1 MITPEK
7 YYTMPQPMVELAQ
20 QVEDYI
26 LSDICRRI
34 KQDGYIT
41 ATAEIQLSALIN
53 RGWSADELLYRVQQ
67 ITDLSYDVLT
77 DMYLDAAKESQRFEN
92 EVFDKLGEKPPEI
105 SENEEIQAQI
115 KAQAKQTQET
125 FKNLTGSMGFSVNQ
139 NGVQKFLPLAKTYQ
153 YILDRAQTEILSGG
167 VSGQQAIKRAIRDL
181 AASGIKTVSYDSGRV
196 DQIDVAVRRAT
207 VTGMNQIAEAVN
219 NENIDKFESP
229 LVEVSAH
236 GGARDTGSGYQN
248 HKQWQGKVYY
258 WTQKDRWNRQD
269 LKAKYPDFE
278 SSTGYGRVDGLEG
291 ANCRHSKRVFIDGV
305 SERLYT
311 DEQLKKI
318 DEPVFEYEG
327 RKYNTYEATQRQ
339 RLLERTQRKYKRI
352 LLAYNEAGIQSTDP
366 DYQQAALKLQLL
378 KQEYKKFSDA
388 ARLREQPER
397 AQVDG
402 FTTAQSNRARAA
414 AKRQEKI
421 NAEKQ

>member
-7 YYTMPQPMVELAQ
+7 YYTMPQPMFELAQ
-20 QVEDYI
+20 RVEDYI

-41 ATAEIQLSALIN
+41 ATAEIQLSALID
-53 RGWSADELLYRVQQ
+53 RGWSADELLVRIQE
-67 ITDLSYDVLT
+67 ITNLSYDVLT
-77 DMYLDAAKESQRFEN
+77 ELYQQAAEESQRFEK
-92 EVFDKLGEKPPEI
+92 EVFDKLGEKPPSV
-105 SENEEIQAQI
+105 SENEELQAQI
-115 KAQAKQTQET
+115 RAQATQTQET

-139 NGVQKFLPLAKTYQ
+139 NGTQTFLPLAKTYQ

-181 AASGIKTVSYDSGRV
+181 AASGIKTVSYASGWV
-196 DQIDVAVRRAT
+196 DQLDVAVRRAT

-219 NENIDKFESP
+219 NENIDRFESP

-258 WTQKDRWNRQD
+258 WAQKDRWNRQD

-278 SSTGYGRVDGLEG
+278 FSTGYGKVDGLEG

-305 SERLYT
+305 SEQLYT
-311 DEQLKKI
+311 DSQLEKI
-318 DEPVFEYEG
+318 DDPAFEYEG
-327 RKYNTYEATQRQ
+327 KEYSIYEATQRQ

-352 LLAYNEAGIQSTDP
+352 LLAYDAAGVQSTDP

-378 KQEYKKFSDA
+378 KQEYQKFSNA
-388 ARLREQPER
+388 AGLREQPER
-397 AQVDG
+397 AQVEG
-402 FTTAQSNRARAA
+402 FSVAQSNRARAA
-414 AKRQEKI
+414 AKRQEK
-421 NAEKQ
+421 

>member
-7 YYTMPQPMVELAQ
+7 YYTMPQPMFELAQ
-20 QVEDYI
+20 RVEDYI

-41 ATAEIQLSALIN
+41 ATAEIQLSALID
-53 RGWSADELLYRVQQ
+53 RGWSADELMVRIQE
-67 ITDLSYDVLT
+67 ITNLSYDVLT
-77 DMYLDAAKESQRFEN
+77 ELYQQAAEESQRFEK
-92 EVFDKLGEKPPEI
+92 EVFDKLGEKPPSV
-105 SENEEIQAQI
+105 SENDELQTQI
-115 KAQAKQTQET
+115 RAQATQTQET

-139 NGVQKFLPLAKTYQ
+139 NGTQTFLPLAKTYQ

-181 AASGIKTVSYDSGRV
+181 AASGIKTVSYASGRV
-196 DQIDVAVRRAT
+196 DQLDVAVRRAT

-219 NENIDKFESP
+219 NENIDRFESP

-248 HKQWQGKVYY
+248 HKSWQGRVYY
-258 WTQKDRWNRQD
+258 WAQKDKWNRQD
-269 LKAKYPDFE
+269 LKAEYPDFE
-278 SSTGYGRVDGLEG
+278 SSTGYGKVDGLEG

-311 DEQLKKI
+311 EKQLEKI
-318 DEPVFEYEG
+318 DDPAFEYEG
-327 RKYNTYEATQRQ
+327 KEYSTYEATQRQ

-352 LLAYNEAGIQSTDP
+352 LLAYDAAGVQSTDP

-378 KQEYKKFSDA
+378 KQEYQKFSNA
-388 ARLREQPER
+388 AGLREQPER
-397 AQVDG
+397 AQVEG
-402 FTTAQSNRARAA
+402 FSVAQSNRARAA
-414 AKRQEKI
+414 AKRQEK
-421 NAEKQ
+421 

>member
-1 MITPEK
+1 MIAPEK

-41 ATAEIQLSALIN
+41 ATAEIQLSALIS
-53 RGWSADELLYRVQQ
+53 RGWSADELMYRVQQ

-181 AASGIKTVSYDSGRV
+181 AASGIKTVSYASGRV

-219 NENIDKFESP
+219 NENVDKFESP

-258 WTQKDRWNRQD
+258 WAQKDRWNRQD

-318 DEPVFEYEG
+318 DEPAFEYEG

-352 LLAYNEAGIQSTDP
+352 LLAYD
-366 DYQQAALKLQLL
+366 
-378 KQEYKKFSDA
+378 
-388 ARLREQPER
+388 
-397 AQVDG
+397 
-402 FTTAQSNRARAA
+402 
-414 AKRQEKI
+414 
-421 NAEKQ
+421 

>member
-7 YYTMPQPMVELAQ
+7 YYTMPQPMFELAQ
-20 QVEDYI
+20 RVEDYI

-41 ATAEIQLSALIN
+41 ATAEIQLSALID
-53 RGWSADELLYRVQQ
+53 RGWSADELLVRIQE
-67 ITDLSYDVLT
+67 ITNLSYDVLT
-77 DMYLDAAKESQRFEN
+77 ELYQQAAEESQRFEK
-92 EVFDKLGEKPPEI
+92 EVFDKLGEKPP
-105 SENEEIQAQI
+105 SVGENEELQAQI
-115 KAQAKQTQET
+115 RAQATQTQET

-139 NGVQKFLPLAKTYQ
+139 NGRQTFLPLAKTYQ

-181 AASGIKTVSYDSGRV
+181 AASGIKTVSYASGRV
-196 DQIDVAVRRAT
+196 DQLDVAVRRAT

-219 NENIDKFESP
+219 NENIDRFESP

-248 HKQWQGKVYY
+248 HKSWQGRVYY
-258 WTQKDRWNRQD
+258 WAQKDKWNRQD

-311 DEQLKKI
+311 DSQLEKI
-318 DEPVFEYEG
+318 DDPAFEYEG
-327 RKYNTYEATQRQ
+327 KEYSTYEATQRQ

-352 LLAYNEAGIQSTDP
+352 LLAYDAAGVQSTDP

-378 KQEYKKFSDA
+378 KQEYQKFSNA

-397 AQVDG
+397 AQVEG
-402 FTTAQSNRARAA
+402 FSAAQSNRAGAA

-421 NAEKQ
+421 NP

>member
-7 YYTMPQPMVELAQ
+7 YYTMPQPMLELAQ
-20 QVEDYI
+20 RVEDYI

-41 ATAEIQLSALIN
+41 ATAEIQLSALID
-53 RGWSADELLYRVQQ
+53 RGWSADELMVRIQE
-67 ITDLSYDVLT
+67 ITNLSYDVLT
-77 DMYLDAAKESQRFEN
+77 ELYQRAAEESQRFEK
-92 EVFDKLGEKPPEI
+92 EVFDKLGEKPPSV
-105 SENEEIQAQI
+105 SENDELQTQI
-115 KAQAKQTQET
+115 RAQATQTQET
-125 FKNLTGSMGFSVNQ
+125 FKNLTGSMGFSVNK
-139 NGVQKFLPLAKTYQ
+139 NGTQTFLPLARTYQ

-181 AASGIKTVSYDSGRV
+181 AASGIKTVSYASGRV
-196 DQIDVAVRRAT
+196 DQLDVAARRAT

-219 NENIDKFESP
+219 NENIDRFESP

-248 HKQWQGKVYY
+248 HKSWQGRVYY
-258 WTQKDRWNRQD
+258 WAQKDKWNRQD
-269 LKAKYPDFE
+269 LKARYPDFE
-278 SSTGYGRVDGLEG
+278 STTGYGRVDGLEG

-311 DEQLKKI
+311 EKQLEKI
-318 DEPVFEYEG
+318 DDPAFEYEG
-327 RKYNTYEATQRQ
+327 KEYSTYEATQRQ

-352 LLAYNEAGIQSTDP
+352 LLAYDAAGVQSTDP

-378 KQEYKKFSDA
+378 KQEYQKFSDA
-388 ARLREQPER
+388 AGLREQPER
-397 AQVDG
+397 AQVEG
-402 FTTAQSNRARAA
+402 FSVAQSNRARAA

-421 NAEKQ
+421 NP

>member
-7 YYTMPQPMVELAQ
+7 YYTMPQPMFELAQ
-20 QVEDYI
+20 RVEDYI

-41 ATAEIQLSALIN
+41 ATAEIQLSALID
-53 RGWSADELLYRVQQ
+53 RGWSADELLVRIQE
-67 ITDLSYDVLT
+67 ITNLSYDVLT
-77 DMYLDAAKESQRFEN
+77 ELYQQAAEESQRFEK
-92 EVFDKLGEKPPEI
+92 EVFDKLGEKSPSV
-105 SENEEIQAQI
+105 SENEELQAQI
-115 KAQAKQTQET
+115 RAQATQTQET

-139 NGVQKFLPLAKTYQ
+139 NGTQTFLPFAKTYQ

-181 AASGIKTVSYDSGRV
+181 AASGIKTVSYASGWV
-196 DQIDVAVRRAT
+196 DQLDVAVRRAT

-219 NENIDKFESP
+219 NENIDRFESP

-248 HKQWQGKVYY
+248 HKSWQGRVYY
-258 WTQKDRWNRQD
+258 WAQKDRWNRQD

-311 DEQLKKI
+311 DRQLEKI
-318 DEPVFEYEG
+318 DDPAFEYEG
-327 RKYNTYEATQRQ
+327 KEYSIYEATQRQ

-352 LLAYNEAGIQSTDP
+352 LLAYDAAGVQSTDP

-378 KQEYKKFSDA
+378 KQEYQKFSNA

-397 AQVDG
+397 AQVEG
-402 FTTAQSNRARAA
+402 FSVAQSNRARAA

-421 NAEKQ
+421 NP

>member
-7 YYTMPQPMVELAQ
+7 YYTMPQPMFELAQ
-20 QVEDYI
+20 RVEDYI

-41 ATAEIQLSALIN
+41 ATAEIQLSALID
-53 RGWSADELLYRVQQ
+53 RGWSADELLVRIRE
-67 ITDLSYDVLT
+67 ITNLSYDVLT
-77 DMYLDAAKESQRFEN
+77 ELYQQAAEESQRFEK
-92 EVFDKLGEKPPEI
+92 EVFDKLGEKPPSV
-105 SENEEIQAQI
+105 SENDELQTQI
-115 KAQAKQTQET
+115 RAQATQTQET

-139 NGVQKFLPLAKTYQ
+139 NGTQTFLPLAKTYQ

-181 AASGIKTVSYDSGRV
+181 AASGIKTVSYASGRV
-196 DQIDVAVRRAT
+196 DQLDVAVRRAT

-219 NENIDKFESP
+219 NENIDRFESP

-248 HKQWQGKVYY
+248 HKSWQGRVYY
-258 WTQKDRWNRQD
+258 WAQKDKWNRQD
-269 LKAKYPDFE
+269 LKAEYPDFE
-278 SSTGYGRVDGLEG
+278 SSTGYGKVDGLEG

-311 DEQLKKI
+311 EKQLEKI
-318 DEPVFEYEG
+318 DDPAFEYEG
-327 RKYNTYEATQRQ
+327 KEYSTYEATQRQ

-352 LLAYNEAGIQSTDP
+352 LLAYDAAGVQSTDP

-378 KQEYKKFSDA
+378 KQEYQKFSNA
-388 ARLREQPER
+388 AGLREQPER
-397 AQVDG
+397 AQVEG
-402 FTTAQSNRARAA
+402 FSVAQSNRARAA

-421 NAEKQ
+421 NP

>member
-7 YYTMPQPMVELAQ
+7 YYTMPQPMFELAQ
-20 QVEDYI
+20 RVEDYI

-41 ATAEIQLSALIN
+41 ATAEIQLSALID
-53 RGWSADELLYRVQQ
+53 RGWSADELLVRIQE
-67 ITDLSYDVLT
+67 ITNLSYDVLT
-77 DMYLDAAKESQRFEN
+77 ELYQQAAEESQRFEK
-92 EVFDKLGEKPPEI
+92 EVFDKLGEKPPSV
-105 SENEEIQAQI
+105 SENEELQAQI
-115 KAQAKQTQET
+115 RAQATQTQET

-139 NGVQKFLPLAKTYQ
+139 NGTQTFLPLARTYQ

-181 AASGIKTVSYDSGRV
+181 AASGIKTVSYASGWV
-196 DQIDVAVRRAT
+196 DQLDVAVRRAT

-219 NENIDKFESP
+219 NENVDKFQSP

-258 WTQKDRWNRQD
+258 WAQKDKWNRQD
-269 LKAKYPDFE
+269 LKTKYPDFE

-311 DEQLKKI
+311 DSQLEKI
-318 DEPVFEYEG
+318 DDPAFEYEG
-327 RKYNTYEATQRQ
+327 KEYSTYEATQRQ

-352 LLAYNEAGIQSTDP
+352 LLAYDAAGVQSTDP

-378 KQEYKKFSDA
+378 KQEYQKFSDA
-388 ARLREQPER
+388 AGLREQPER
-397 AQVDG
+397 AQVEG
-402 FTTAQSNRARAA
+402 FSVTQSNRARAA

-421 NAEKQ
+421 NP

>member
-7 YYTMPQPMVELAQ
+7 YYTMPQPMFELAQ
-20 QVEDYI
+20 RVEDYI

-41 ATAEIQLSALIN
+41 ATAEIQLSALID
-53 RGWSADELLYRVQQ
+53 RGWSADELLVRIQE
-67 ITDLSYDVLT
+67 ITNLSYDVLT
-77 DMYLDAAKESQRFEN
+77 ELYQQAAEESQRFEK
-92 EVFDKLGEKPPEI
+92 EVFDKLGEKPP
-105 SENEEIQAQI
+105 SVRKNEELQAQI
-115 KAQAKQTQET
+115 RAQATQTQET
-125 FKNLTGSMGFSVNQ
+125 FKNLTGSMGFSVNK
-139 NGVQKFLPLAKTYQ
+139 NGTQTFLPLAKTYQ

-167 VSGQQAIKRAIRDL
+167 VSGQQTIKRAIRDL
-181 AASGIKTVSYDSGRV
+181 AASGIKTVSYASGRV
-196 DQIDVAVRRAT
+196 DQLDVAVRRAT

-219 NENIDKFESP
+219 NENIDRFESP

-248 HKQWQGKVYY
+248 HKSWQGRVYY
-258 WTQKDRWNRQD
+258 WAQKDKWNRQD
-269 LKAKYPDFE
+269 LKAEYPDFE
-278 SSTGYGRVDGLEG
+278 SSTGYGKVDGLEG

-311 DEQLKKI
+311 EKQLEKI
-318 DEPVFEYEG
+318 DDPAFEYEG
-327 RKYNTYEATQRQ
+327 KEYSTYEATQRQ

-352 LLAYNEAGIQSTDP
+352 LLAYDAAGVQSTDP

-378 KQEYKKFSDA
+378 KQEYQKFSNA
-388 ARLREQPER
+388 AGLREQPER
-397 AQVDG
+397 AQVEG
-402 FTTAQSNRARAA
+402 FSVAQSNRARAA

-421 NAEKQ
+421 NP

>member
-41 ATAEIQLSALIN
+41 ATAEIQLSALIS

-92 EVFDKLGEKPPEI
+92 EVFDKLGEKPPDI

-153 YILDRAQTEILSGG
+153 YVLDRAQTEILSGG

-236 GGARDTGSGYQN
+236 GGARDTGVGYQN
-248 HKQWQGKVYY
+248 HKLWQGKIYY
-258 WTQKDRWNRQD
+258 WAQKDRWNRQD

-291 ANCRHSKRVFIDGV
+291 ANCRHSKRVYIDGV

-311 DEQLKKI
+311 EEQLKNI
-318 DEPVFEYEG
+318 DEPAFEYEG

-352 LLAYNEAGIQSTDP
+352 LLAYDEAGMQSTDP

-378 KQEYKKFSDA
+378 KQEYQKFSNA
-388 ARLREQPER
+388 AKLREQPER
-397 AQVDG
+397 AQVEG
-402 FTTAQSNRARAA
+402 FSVAQSNRARAA

-421 NAEKQ
+421 NP

>member
-7 YYTMPQPMVELAQ
+7 YYTMPQPMFELAQ
-20 QVEDYI
+20 RVEDYI

-41 ATAEIQLSALIN
+41 ATAEIQLSALID
-53 RGWSADELLYRVQQ
+53 RGWSADELLVRIQE
-67 ITDLSYDVLT
+67 ITNLSYDVLT
-77 DMYLDAAKESQRFEN
+77 ELYQQAAEESQRFEK
-92 EVFDKLGEKPPEI
+92 EVFDKLGEKPPSV
-105 SENEEIQAQI
+105 SENEELQAQI
-115 KAQAKQTQET
+115 RAQATQTQET
-125 FKNLTGSMGFSVNQ
+125 FKNLTGSMGFSINQ
-139 NGVQKFLPLAKTYQ
+139 NGTQTFLPLAKTYQ

-181 AASGIKTVSYDSGRV
+181 AASGIKTVSYASGRV
-196 DQIDVAVRRAT
+196 DQLDVAARRAT

-219 NENIDKFESP
+219 NENIDRFESP

-248 HKQWQGKVYY
+248 HKQWQGRVYY
-258 WTQKDRWNRQD
+258 WAQKDKWNRQD
-269 LKAKYPDFE
+269 LKAEYPDFE
-278 SSTGYGRVDGLEG
+278 SSTGYGKVDGLEG

-311 DEQLKKI
+311 DSQLEKI
-318 DEPVFEYEG
+318 DDPAFEYEG
-327 RKYNTYEATQRQ
+327 KEYSTYEATQRQ

-352 LLAYNEAGIQSTDP
+352 LLAYDAAGVQSTDP

-378 KQEYKKFSDA
+378 KQEYQKFSNA
-388 ARLREQPER
+388 AGLREQPER
-397 AQVDG
+397 AQVEG
-402 FTTAQSNRARAA
+402 FSVAQSNRARAA

-421 NAEKQ
+421 NP

>member
-20 QVEDYI
+20 RVEDYI

-41 ATAEIQLSALIN
+41 ATAEIQLSALID
-53 RGWSADELLYRVQQ
+53 RGWSADELMVRIQK
-67 ITDLSYDVLT
+67 ITNLSYDVLT
-77 DMYLDAAKESQRFEN
+77 ELYQQAAEESQRFEK
-92 EVFDKLGEKPPEI
+92 EVFDKLGEKPPSV
-105 SENEEIQAQI
+105 SENDELQAQI
-115 KAQAKQTQET
+115 RAQATQTQET

-139 NGVQKFLPLAKTYQ
+139 NGTQTFLPLAKTYQ

-181 AASGIKTVSYDSGRV
+181 AASGIKTVSYASGRV
-196 DQIDVAVRRAT
+196 DQLDVAVRRAT

-219 NENIDKFESP
+219 NENIDRFESP

-258 WTQKDRWNRQD
+258 WAQKDRWNRQD

-311 DEQLKKI
+311 EKQLEKI
-318 DEPVFEYEG
+318 DDPAFEYEG
-327 RKYNTYEATQRQ
+327 KEYSTYEATQRQ

-352 LLAYNEAGIQSTDP
+352 LLAYDAAGVQSTDP

-378 KQEYKKFSDA
+378 KQEYQKFSDA
-388 ARLREQPER
+388 AGLREQPER
-397 AQVDG
+397 AQVEG
-402 FTTAQSNRARAA
+402 FSVAQSNRARAA

-421 NAEKQ
+421 NP

>member
-20 QVEDYI
+20 RVEDYI

-41 ATAEIQLSALIN
+41 ATAEIQLSALID
-53 RGWSADELLYRVQQ
+53 RGWSADELLVRIQE
-67 ITDLSYDVLT
+67 ITNLSYDVLT
-77 DMYLDAAKESQRFEN
+77 ELYQQAAEESQRFEK
-92 EVFDKLGEKPPEI
+92 EVFDKLGEKPPSV
-105 SENEEIQAQI
+105 SENEELQVQI
-115 KAQAKQTQET
+115 RAQATQTQET

-139 NGVQKFLPLAKTYQ
+139 NGRQTFLPLAKTYQ

-181 AASGIKTVSYDSGRV
+181 AASGIKTVSYASGWV
-196 DQIDVAVRRAT
+196 DQLDVAVRRAT

-219 NENIDKFESP
+219 NENIDRFESP

-248 HKQWQGKVYY
+248 HKSWQGRVYY
-258 WTQKDRWNRQD
+258 WAQKDKWNRQD

-291 ANCRHSKRVFIDGV
+291 ANCRHSKRIFIDGV
-305 SERLYT
+305 SERIYT
-311 DEQLKKI
+311 DSQLKKI
-318 DEPVFEYEG
+318 DDPAFEYEG
-327 RKYNTYEATQRQ
+327 KEYSTYEATQRQ

-352 LLAYNEAGIQSTDP
+352 LLAYDAAGVQSIDP

-378 KQEYKKFSDA
+378 KQEYQKFSNA
-388 ARLREQPER
+388 AKLREQPER
-397 AQVDG
+397 AQVEG
-402 FTTAQSNRARAA
+402 FSVAQSNRARAA

-421 NAEKQ
+421 NP

>member
-7 YYTMPQPMVELAQ
+7 YYTMPQPMFELAQ
-20 QVEDYI
+20 RVEDYI

-41 ATAEIQLSALIN
+41 ATAEIQLSALID
-53 RGWSADELLYRVQQ
+53 RGWSADELMVRIQE
-67 ITDLSYDVLT
+67 ITNLSYDVLT
-77 DMYLDAAKESQRFEN
+77 ELYQQAAEESQRFEK
-92 EVFDKLGEKPPEI
+92 EVFDKLGEKPPSV
-105 SENEEIQAQI
+105 SENDELQAQI
-115 KAQAKQTQET
+115 RAQAAQTQET

-139 NGVQKFLPLAKTYQ
+139 NGTQTFLPLARTYQ

-181 AASGIKTVSYDSGRV
+181 AASGIKTVSYASGWV
-196 DQIDVAVRRAT
+196 DQLDVAVRRAT

-219 NENIDKFESP
+219 NENVVKFQSP

-236 GGARDTGSGYQN
+236 GGARDIGSGYQN

-258 WTQKDRWNRQD
+258 WAQKDRWNRQD

-311 DEQLKKI
+311 DSQLEKI
-318 DEPVFEYEG
+318 DDPAFEYEG
-327 RKYNTYEATQRQ
+327 KEYSTYEATQRQ

-352 LLAYNEAGIQSTDP
+352 LLAYDAAGVQSTDP

-378 KQEYKKFSDA
+378 KQEYQKFSNA

-397 AQVDG
+397 AQVEG
-402 FTTAQSNRARAA
+402 FSAAQSNRARAA

-421 NAEKQ
+421 NP

>member
-7 YYTMPQPMVELAQ
+7 YYTMPQPMFELAQ
-20 QVEDYI
+20 RVEDYI

-41 ATAEIQLSALIN
+41 ATAEIQLSALID
-53 RGWSADELLYRVQQ
+53 RGWSADELLVRIQE
-67 ITDLSYDVLT
+67 ITNLSYDVLT
-77 DMYLDAAKESQRFEN
+77 ELYQQAAEESQRFEK
-92 EVFDKLGEKPPEI
+92 EVFDKLGEKPP
-105 SENEEIQAQI
+105 SVRKNEELQAQI
-115 KAQAKQTQET
+115 RAQATQTQET
-125 FKNLTGSMGFSVNQ
+125 FKNLTGSMGFSVNK
-139 NGVQKFLPLAKTYQ
+139 NGTQTFLPLAKTYQ

-167 VSGQQAIKRAIRDL
+167 VSGQQTIKRAIRDL
-181 AASGIKTVSYDSGRV
+181 AASGIKTVSYASGRV
-196 DQIDVAVRRAT
+196 DQLDVAVRRAT

-219 NENIDKFESP
+219 NENIDRFESP

-248 HKQWQGKVYY
+248 HKSWQGRVYY
-258 WTQKDRWNRQD
+258 WAQKDKWNRQD
-269 LKAKYPDFE
+269 LKAEYPDFE
-278 SSTGYGRVDGLEG
+278 SSTGYGKVDGLEG

-311 DEQLKKI
+311 EKQLEKI
-318 DEPVFEYEG
+318 DDPAFEYEG
-327 RKYNTYEATQRQ
+327 KEYSTYEATQRQ

-352 LLAYNEAGIQSTDP
+352 LLAYDAAGVQSTDP

-378 KQEYKKFSDA
+378 KPEYQKFSNA
-388 ARLREQPER
+388 AGLREQPER
-397 AQVDG
+397 AQVEG
-402 FTTAQSNRARAA
+402 FSVAQSNRARAA

-421 NAEKQ
+421 NP

>member
-41 ATAEIQLSALIN
+41 ATAEIQLSALIS
-53 RGWSADELLYRVQQ
+53 RGWSADELMYRVQQ

-139 NGVQKFLPLAKTYQ
+139 NGKQKFLPLAKTYQ

-167 VSGQQAIKRAIRDL
+167 VSGQQAIKRAICDL

-219 NENIDKFESP
+219 NENVDKFESP

-248 HKQWQGKVYY
+248 HKHWQGKVYY
-258 WTQKDRWNRQD
+258 WAQKDRWNRQD

-278 SSTGYGRVDGLEG
+278 SSTGYGKVDGLEG

-311 DEQLKKI
+311 EKQLKKI
-318 DEPVFEYEG
+318 DDPAFEYEG
-327 RKYNTYEATQRQ
+327 KEYSIYEATQRQ

-352 LLAYNEAGIQSTDP
+352 LLAYDAAGVQSTDP

-378 KQEYKKFSDA
+378 KQEYQKFSNA
-388 ARLREQPER
+388 AGLREQPER
-397 AQVDG
+397 AQVEG
-402 FTTAQSNRARAA
+402 FSVAQSNRARAA

-421 NAEKQ
+421 NL

>member
-7 YYTMPQPMVELAQ
+7 YYTMPQPMLELAQ
-20 QVEDYI
+20 RVEDYI

-41 ATAEIQLSALIN
+41 ATAEIQLSALID
-53 RGWSADELLYRVQQ
+53 RGWSADELMVRIQE
-67 ITDLSYDVLT
+67 ITNLSYDVLT
-77 DMYLDAAKESQRFEN
+77 ELYQRAAEESQRFEK
-92 EVFDKLGEKPPEI
+92 EVFDKLGEKPPSV
-105 SENEEIQAQI
+105 SENDELQTQI
-115 KAQAKQTQET
+115 RAQATQTQET

-167 VSGQQAIKRAIRDL
+167 VSGQRAIKRAIRDL

-207 VTGMNQIAEAVN
+207 VTGMNQIAEAIN
-219 NENIDKFESP
+219 NQNIERFESP

-248 HKQWQGKVYY
+248 HKSWQGRVYY
-258 WTQKDRWNRQD
+258 WAQKDKWNRQD
-269 LKAKYPDFE
+269 LKAEYPDFE
-278 SSTGYGRVDGLEG
+278 SSTGYGKVDGLEG

-311 DEQLKKI
+311 EKQLEKI
-318 DEPVFEYEG
+318 DDPAFEYEG
-327 RKYNTYEATQRQ
+327 KEYSTYEATQRQ

-352 LLAYNEAGIQSTDP
+352 LLAYDAAGVQSTDP

-378 KQEYKKFSDA
+378 KQEYQKFSIA
-388 ARLREQPER
+388 AGLREQPER
-397 AQVDG
+397 AQVEG
-402 FTTAQSNRARAA
+402 FSAAQSNRARAA

-421 NAEKQ
+421 NP

>member
-7 YYTMPQPMVELAQ
+7 YYTMPQPMLELAQ
-20 QVEDYI
+20 RVEDYI

-41 ATAEIQLSALIN
+41 ATAEIQLSALID
-53 RGWSADELLYRVQQ
+53 RGWSADELMVRIQE
-67 ITDLSYDVLT
+67 ITNLSYDVLT
-77 DMYLDAAKESQRFEN
+77 ELYQRAAEESQRFEK
-92 EVFDKLGEKPPEI
+92 EVFDKLGEKPPSV
-105 SENEEIQAQI
+105 SENDELQTQI
-115 KAQAKQTQET
+115 RAQATQTQET

-139 NGVQKFLPLAKTYQ
+139 NGTQTFLPLAKTYQ

-181 AASGIKTVSYDSGRV
+181 AASGIKTVSYASGRV
-196 DQIDVAVRRAT
+196 DQLDVAVRRAT

-219 NENIDKFESP
+219 NENIDRFESP

-248 HKQWQGKVYY
+248 HKAWQGRVYY
-258 WTQKDRWNRQD
+258 WAQKDKWNRQD

-278 SSTGYGRVDGLEG
+278 SSTGYGKVDGLEG

-311 DEQLKKI
+311 EKQLEKI
-318 DEPVFEYEG
+318 DDPAFKYEEKEYS
-327 RKYNTYEATQRQ
+327 TYEATQRQ

-352 LLAYNEAGIQSTDP
+352 LLAYDAAGVQSTDP

-378 KQEYKKFSDA
+378 KQEYQKFSDA
-388 ARLREQPER
+388 AGLREQPER
-397 AQVDG
+397 AQVEG
-402 FTTAQSNRARAA
+402 FSVAQSNRARAA

-421 NAEKQ
+421 NP

>member
-41 ATAEIQLSALIN
+41 ATAEIQLSTLIS

-92 EVFDKLGEKPPEI
+92 EVFDKLGEKPPDI
-105 SENEEIQAQI
+105 SENEEIQSQI

-291 ANCRHSKRVFIDGV
+291 ANCRHSKRVYIDGV

-311 DEQLKKI
+311 DEQLKNI
-318 DEPVFEYEG
+318 DEPAFEYEG
-327 RKYNTYEATQRQ
+327 RKYSTYEATQRQ

-352 LLAYNEAGIQSTDP
+352 LLAYDEAGIQSTDP

-378 KQEYKKFSDA
+378 KQEYKKFSEA
-388 ARLREQPER
+388 AKLREQPER
-397 AQVDG
+397 AQVEG
-402 FTTAQSNRARAA
+402 FSVAQSNRARAA

-421 NAEKQ
+421 NP

>member
-7 YYTMPQPMVELAQ
+7 YYTMPQPMFELAQ
-20 QVEDYI
+20 RIEDYI

-41 ATAEIQLSALIN
+41 ATAEIQLSALID
-53 RGWSADELLYRVQQ
+53 RGWSADELLVRIQE
-67 ITDLSYDVLT
+67 ITNLSYDVLT
-77 DMYLDAAKESQRFEN
+77 ELYQQAAEESQRFEK
-92 EVFDKLGEKPPEI
+92 EVFDKLGEKPPSV
-105 SENEEIQAQI
+105 SENDELQTQI
-115 KAQAKQTQET
+115 RAQATQTQET

-139 NGVQKFLPLAKTYQ
+139 NGTQTFLPLAKTYQ

-181 AASGIKTVSYDSGRV
+181 AASGIKTVSYASGWV
-196 DQIDVAVRRAT
+196 DQLDVAVRRAT

-219 NENIDKFESP
+219 NENIDRFESP

-236 GGARDTGSGYQN
+236 GGARDTGSGHQN

-258 WTQKDRWNRQD
+258 WAQKDRWNRQD

-311 DEQLKKI
+311 DSQLEKI
-318 DEPVFEYEG
+318 DDPAFEYEG
-327 RKYNTYEATQRQ
+327 KEYSTYEATQRQ

-352 LLAYNEAGIQSTDP
+352 LLAYDAAGVQSTDP

-378 KQEYKKFSDA
+378 KQEYQKFSTA
-388 ARLREQPER
+388 AGLREQPER
-397 AQVDG
+397 AQVEG
-402 FTTAQSNRARAA
+402 FSVAQSNRARAA

-421 NAEKQ
+421 NP

>member
-7 YYTMPQPMVELAQ
+7 YYTMPQPMFELAQ
-20 QVEDYI
+20 RVEDYI

-41 ATAEIQLSALIN
+41 AAAEIQLSALID
-53 RGWSADELLYRVQQ
+53 RGWSADELMVRIQK
-67 ITDLSYDVLT
+67 ITNLSYDVLT
-77 DMYLDAAKESQRFEN
+77 ELYQQAAEESQRFEK
-92 EVFDKLGEKPPEI
+92 EVFDKLGEKPPSV
-105 SENEEIQAQI
+105 SENDELQAQI
-115 KAQAKQTQET
+115 RAQATQTQDT

-139 NGVQKFLPLAKTYQ
+139 NGTQTFLPLAKTYQ

-181 AASGIKTVSYDSGRV
+181 AASGIKTVSYASGRV
-196 DQIDVAVRRAT
+196 DQLDVAVRRAT

-219 NENIDKFESP
+219 NENIDRFESP

-258 WTQKDRWNRQD
+258 WAQKDRWNRQD

-278 SSTGYGRVDGLEG
+278 SSTGYGRIDGLEG

-311 DEQLKKI
+311 DRQLEKI
-318 DEPVFEYEG
+318 DDPAFEYEG
-327 RKYNTYEATQRQ
+327 KEYSTYEATQRQ

-352 LLAYNEAGIQSTDP
+352 LLAYDAAGVQSTDP

-378 KQEYKKFSDA
+378 KQEYQKFSDA
-388 ARLREQPER
+388 AGLREQPER
-397 AQVDG
+397 AQVEG
-402 FTTAQSNRARAA
+402 FSVAQSNRARAA

-421 NAEKQ
+421 NP

>member
-7 YYTMPQPMVELAQ
+7 YYTMPQPMFELAQ
-20 QVEDYI
+20 RVEDYI

-41 ATAEIQLSALIN
+41 ATAEIQLSALID
-53 RGWSADELLYRVQQ
+53 RGWSADELLVRIQE
-67 ITDLSYDVLT
+67 ITNLSYDVLT
-77 DMYLDAAKESQRFEN
+77 ELYQQAAEESQRFEK
-92 EVFDKLGEKPPEI
+92 EVFDKLGEKPPSV
-105 SENEEIQAQI
+105 SENEELQAQI
-115 KAQAKQTQET
+115 RAQATQTQET

-139 NGVQKFLPLAKTYQ
+139 NGTQTFLPLAKTYQ

-181 AASGIKTVSYDSGRV
+181 AASGIKTVSYASGWV
-196 DQIDVAVRRAT
+196 DQLDVAVRRAT

-219 NENIDKFESP
+219 NENIDRFESP

-248 HKQWQGKVYY
+248 HKSWQGRVYY
-258 WTQKDRWNRQD
+258 WAQKDKWNRQD
-269 LKAKYPDFE
+269 LKTKYPDFE

-311 DEQLKKI
+311 DSQLEKI
-318 DEPVFEYEG
+318 DDPAFEYEG
-327 RKYNTYEATQRQ
+327 KEYSIYEATQRQ

-352 LLAYNEAGIQSTDP
+352 LLAYDAAGVQSTDP

-378 KQEYKKFSDA
+378 KQEYQKFSDA
-388 ARLREQPER
+388 AGLREQPER
-397 AQVDG
+397 AQVEG
-402 FTTAQSNRARAA
+402 FSVAQSNRARAA

-421 NAEKQ
+421 NP

>member
-7 YYTMPQPMVELAQ
+7 YYTMPQPMFELAQ
-20 QVEDYI
+20 RVEDYI

-41 ATAEIQLSALIN
+41 ATAEIQLSALID
-53 RGWSADELLYRVQQ
+53 RGWSADELMVRIQE
-67 ITDLSYDVLT
+67 ITNLSYDVLT
-77 DMYLDAAKESQRFEN
+77 ELYQRAAEESQRFEE
-92 EVFDKLGEKPPEI
+92 EVFDKLGEKPPSV
-105 SENEEIQAQI
+105 SENDELQAQI
-115 KAQAKQTQET
+115 RAQATQTQET

-139 NGVQKFLPLAKTYQ
+139 NGTQTFLPLAKTYQ

-181 AASGIKTVSYDSGRV
+181 AASGIKTVSYASGRV
-196 DQIDVAVRRAT
+196 DQLDVAVRRAT

-219 NENIDKFESP
+219 NENIDRFESP

-248 HKQWQGKVYY
+248 HKSWQGRVYY
-258 WTQKDRWNRQD
+258 WAQKDKWNRQD
-269 LKAKYPDFE
+269 LKARYPDFE
-278 SSTGYGRVDGLEG
+278 STTGYGRVDGLEG

-311 DEQLKKI
+311 EKQLEKI
-318 DEPVFEYEG
+318 DDPAFEYEG
-327 RKYNTYEATQRQ
+327 KEYSTYEATQRQ

-352 LLAYNEAGIQSTDP
+352 LLAYDAAGVQSTDP
-366 DYQQAALKLQLL
+366 NYQQAALKLQLL
-378 KQEYKKFSDA
+378 KQEYQKFSDA
-388 ARLREQPER
+388 AGLREQPER
-397 AQVDG
+397 AQVEG
-402 FTTAQSNRARAA
+402 FSVAQSNRARTA

-421 NAEKQ
+421 NP

>member
-7 YYTMPQPMVELAQ
+7 YYTMPQPMFELAQ
-20 QVEDYI
+20 RVEDYI

-41 ATAEIQLSALIN
+41 ATAEIQLSALID
-53 RGWSADELLYRVQQ
+53 RGWSADELLVRIQE
-67 ITDLSYDVLT
+67 ITNLSYDVLT
-77 DMYLDAAKESQRFEN
+77 ELYQQAAEESQRFEK
-92 EVFDKLGEKPPEI
+92 EVFDKLGEKPPSV
-105 SENEEIQAQI
+105 SENEELQAQI
-115 KAQAKQTQET
+115 RAQATQTQET

-139 NGVQKFLPLAKTYQ
+139 NGTQTFLPLARTYQ

-181 AASGIKTVSYDSGRV
+181 AASGIKTVSYASGWV
-196 DQIDVAVRRAT
+196 DQLDVAVRRAT

-219 NENIDKFESP
+219 NENVDKFQSP

-258 WTQKDRWNRQD
+258 WAQKDKWNRQD

-278 SSTGYGRVDGLEG
+278 SSTGYGRVDGMEG

-311 DEQLKKI
+311 DSQLEKI
-318 DEPVFEYEG
+318 DDPAFEYEG
-327 RKYNTYEATQRQ
+327 KEYSTYEATQRQ

-352 LLAYNEAGIQSTDP
+352 LLAYDAAGVQSTDP

-378 KQEYKKFSDA
+378 KQEYQKFSDA
-388 ARLREQPER
+388 AGLREQPER
-397 AQVDG
+397 AQVEG
-402 FTTAQSNRARAA
+402 FSVTQSNRARAA

-421 NAEKQ
+421 NP

>member
-7 YYTMPQPMVELAQ
+7 YYTMPQPMVELSQ

-53 RGWSADELLYRVQQ
+53 RGWSADELMYRVQQ

-92 EVFDKLGEKPPEI
+92 EVFDKLGEKPPDI
-105 SENEEIQAQI
+105 SENEEIQSQI

-125 FKNLTGSMGFSVNQ
+125 FKNLTGSMGFSVSQ

-311 DEQLKKI
+311 EEQLKSI
-318 DEPVFEYEG
+318 DEPAFEYEG
-327 RKYNTYEATQRQ
+327 RKYSTYEATQRQ

-352 LLAYNEAGIQSTDP
+352 LLAYDEAGIQSTDP

-378 KQEYKKFSDA
+378 KQEYKKFSEA
-388 ARLREQPER
+388 AKLREQPER
-397 AQVDG
+397 AQVEG
-402 FTTAQSNRARAA
+402 FSVAQSNRARAA

-421 NAEKQ
+421 NP

>member
-20 QVEDYI
+20 RVEDYI

-41 ATAEIQLSALIN
+41 ATAEIQLSALID
-53 RGWSADELLYRVQQ
+53 RGWSADELMVRIQE
-67 ITDLSYDVLT
+67 ITNLSYDVLT
-77 DMYLDAAKESQRFEN
+77 ELYQQAAEESQRFEK
-92 EVFDKLGEKPPEI
+92 EVFDKLGEKPPPV
-105 SENEEIQAQI
+105 SENEELQAQI
-115 KAQAKQTQET
+115 RAQAAKTQEA

-139 NGVQKFLPLAKTYQ
+139 NGTQTFLPLAKTYQ

-181 AASGIKTVSYDSGRV
+181 AASGIKTVSYASGWV
-196 DQIDVAVRRAT
+196 DQLDVAVRRAT

-219 NENIDKFESP
+219 NENIDRFESP

-258 WTQKDRWNRQD
+258 WAQKDRWNRQD

-305 SERLYT
+305 SERIYT
-311 DEQLKKI
+311 DSQLEKI
-318 DEPVFEYEG
+318 DDPAFEYEG
-327 RKYNTYEATQRQ
+327 KEYSTYEATQRQ
-339 RLLERTQRKYKRI
+339 RLLERTQRKYKRVM
-352 LLAYNEAGIQSTDP
+352 LAYDAAGVQSTDP

-378 KQEYKKFSDA
+378 KQEYQKFSNA
-388 ARLREQPER
+388 AKLREQPER
-397 AQVDG
+397 AQVEG
-402 FTTAQSNRARAA
+402 FSVAQSNRARAA
-414 AKRQEKI
+414 AKRQEK
-421 NAEKQ
+421 

>member
-53 RGWSADELLYRVQQ
+53 RGWSADELMYRVQQ

-139 NGVQKFLPLAKTYQ
+139 NGKQKFLPLAKTYQ

-219 NENIDKFESP
+219 NENIDRFESP

-248 HKQWQGKVYY
+248 HKSWQGRVYY
-258 WTQKDRWNRQD
+258 WAQKDKWNRQD

-305 SERLYT
+305 SKQLYT
-311 DEQLKKI
+311 EKQLEKI
-318 DEPVFEYEG
+318 DDPAFEYEG
-327 RKYNTYEATQRQ
+327 KEYSTYEATQRQ

-352 LLAYNEAGIQSTDP
+352 LLAYDAAGVQSTDP

-378 KQEYKKFSDA
+378 KQEYQKFSNA
-388 ARLREQPER
+388 AGLREQPER
-397 AQVDG
+397 AQVEG
-402 FTTAQSNRARAA
+402 FSVAQSNRARAA

-421 NAEKQ
+421 NP

>member
-41 ATAEIQLSALIN
+41 ATAEIQLSTLIS

-92 EVFDKLGEKPPEI
+92 EVFDKLGEKPPDI
-105 SENEEIQAQI
+105 SENEEIQSQI

-291 ANCRHSKRVFIDGV
+291 ANCRHSKRVYIDGV

-311 DEQLKKI
+311 DEQLKNI
-318 DEPVFEYEG
+318 DEPAFEYEG

-352 LLAYNEAGIQSTDP
+352 LLAYDEAGIQSTDP

-378 KQEYKKFSDA
+378 KQEYKRFSDA
-388 ARLREQPER
+388 ANLREQTER

-402 FTTAQSNRARAA
+402 FTAAQSNRARAA

>member
-7 YYTMPQPMVELAQ
+7 YYTMPQPMFELAQ
-20 QVEDYI
+20 RVEDYI

-41 ATAEIQLSALIN
+41 ATAEIQLSALID
-53 RGWSADELLYRVQQ
+53 RGWSADELMVRIQE
-67 ITDLSYDVLT
+67 ITNLSYDVLT
-77 DMYLDAAKESQRFEN
+77 ELYQRVAEESQRFEK
-92 EVFDKLGEKPPEI
+92 EVFDKLGEKPPSV
-105 SENEEIQAQI
+105 SENDELQTQI
-115 KAQAKQTQET
+115 RAQATQTQET

-139 NGVQKFLPLAKTYQ
+139 NGTQTFLPLAKTYQ

-181 AASGIKTVSYDSGRV
+181 AASGIKTVSYASGQV
-196 DQIDVAVRRAT
+196 DQLDVSVRRAT

-219 NENIDKFESP
+219 NENVDKFQTP

-258 WTQKDRWNRQD
+258 WAQKDKWNRQD

-305 SERLYT
+305 SERIYT

-318 DEPVFEYEG
+318 DDPAFEYEG
-327 RKYNTYEATQRQ
+327 KEYSTYEATQRQ

-352 LLAYNEAGIQSTDP
+352 LLAYDAAGVQSTDP

-378 KQEYKKFSDA
+378 KQEYQKFSTA
-388 ARLREQPER
+388 AGLREQPER
-397 AQVDG
+397 AQVEG
-402 FTTAQSNRARAA
+402 FSAAQSNRARAA
-414 AKRQEKI
+414 AKR
-421 NAEKQ
+421 

>member
-7 YYTMPQPMVELAQ
+7 YYTMPQPMFELAQ
-20 QVEDYI
+20 RVEDYI

-41 ATAEIQLSALIN
+41 ATAEIQLSALID
-53 RGWSADELLYRVQQ
+53 RGWSADELMVRIQE
-67 ITDLSYDVLT
+67 ITNLSYDVLT
-77 DMYLDAAKESQRFEN
+77 ELYQRAAEESQRFEK
-92 EVFDKLGEKPPEI
+92 EVFDKLGEKPPSV
-105 SENEEIQAQI
+105 SENDELQTQI
-115 KAQAKQTQET
+115 RAQATQTQET

-139 NGVQKFLPLAKTYQ
+139 NGTQTFLPLAKTYQ

-181 AASGIKTVSYDSGRV
+181 AASGIKTVSYASGRV
-196 DQIDVAVRRAT
+196 DQLDVAVRRAT

-219 NENIDKFESP
+219 NENIDRFESP

-248 HKQWQGKVYY
+248 HKSWQGRVYY
-258 WTQKDRWNRQD
+258 WAQKDKWNRQD

-291 ANCRHSKRVFIDGV
+291 ANCRHSKRIFIDGV
-305 SERLYT
+305 SERIYT
-311 DEQLKKI
+311 DSQLEKI
-318 DEPVFEYEG
+318 DDPAFEYEG
-327 RKYNTYEATQRQ
+327 KEYSIYEATQRQ

-352 LLAYNEAGIQSTDP
+352 LLAYDTAGVQSTDP

-378 KQEYKKFSDA
+378 KQEYQKFSDA
-388 ARLREQPER
+388 AGLREQPER
-397 AQVDG
+397 AQVEG
-402 FTTAQSNRARAA
+402 FSVAQSNRARAA

-421 NAEKQ
+421 NP

>member
-7 YYTMPQPMVELAQ
+7 YYTMPQPMFELAQ
-20 QVEDYI
+20 RVEDYI

-41 ATAEIQLSALIN
+41 ATAEIQLSALID
-53 RGWSADELLYRVQQ
+53 RGWSADELMVRIQE
-67 ITDLSYDVLT
+67 ITNLSYDVLT
-77 DMYLDAAKESQRFEN
+77 ELYQRAAEESQRFEK
-92 EVFDKLGEKPPEI
+92 EVFDKLGEKPPSV
-105 SENEEIQAQI
+105 SENDELQTQI
-115 KAQAKQTQET
+115 RAQATQTQET
-125 FKNLTGSMGFSVNQ
+125 FKNLTGSMGFSVTQ
-139 NGVQKFLPLAKTYQ
+139 NGTQTFLPLAKTYQ

-181 AASGIKTVSYDSGRV
+181 AASGIKTVSYASGRV
-196 DQIDVAVRRAT
+196 DQLDVAVRRAT

-219 NENIDKFESP
+219 NENIDRFESP

-258 WTQKDRWNRQD
+258 WAQKDRWNRQD

-278 SSTGYGRVDGLEG
+278 SSTGYGRIDGLEG

-311 DEQLKKI
+311 DRQLEKI
-318 DEPVFEYEG
+318 DDPAFEYKGKE
-327 RKYNTYEATQRQ
+327 YSTYEATQRQ

-352 LLAYNEAGIQSTDP
+352 LLAYDAAGVQSTDP

-378 KQEYKKFSDA
+378 KQEYQKFSDA
-388 ARLREQPER
+388 AGLREQPER
-397 AQVDG
+397 AQVEG
-402 FTTAQSNRARAA
+402 FSVAQSNRARAA

-421 NAEKQ
+421 NP

>member
-7 YYTMPQPMVELAQ
+7 YYTMPQPMFELAQ
-20 QVEDYI
+20 RVEDYI

-41 ATAEIQLSALIN
+41 ATAEIQLSALID
-53 RGWSADELLYRVQQ
+53 RGWSADELLVRIQE
-67 ITDLSYDVLT
+67 ITNLSYDVLT
-77 DMYLDAAKESQRFEN
+77 ELYQQAAEESQRFEK
-92 EVFDKLGEKPPEI
+92 EVFDKLGEKPPSV
-105 SENEEIQAQI
+105 SENEELQAQI
-115 KAQAKQTQET
+115 RAQATQTQET

-139 NGVQKFLPLAKTYQ
+139 NGRQTFLPLAKTYQ
-153 YILDRAQTEILSGG
+153 YILDRAQTEILSGSI
-167 VSGQQAIKRAIRDL
+167 SGQQAIKRAIRDL
-181 AASGIKTVSYDSGRV
+181 AASGIKTVSYASGWV
-196 DQIDVAVRRAT
+196 DQLDVTVRRAT

-219 NENIDKFESP
+219 NENIDRFESP

-248 HKQWQGKVYY
+248 HKSWQGRVYY
-258 WTQKDRWNRQD
+258 WAQKDKWNRQD

-291 ANCRHSKRVFIDGV
+291 ANCRHSKRIFIDGV
-305 SERLYT
+305 SERIYT
-311 DEQLKKI
+311 DSQLKKI
-318 DEPVFEYEG
+318 DDPAFEYEG
-327 RKYNTYEATQRQ
+327 KEYSTYEATQRQ

-352 LLAYNEAGIQSTDP
+352 LLAYDAAGVQSTDP

-378 KQEYKKFSDA
+378 KQEYQKFSNA
-388 ARLREQPER
+388 AKLREQPER
-397 AQVDG
+397 AQVEG
-402 FTTAQSNRARAA
+402 FSVAQSNRARAA

-421 NAEKQ
+421 NP

>member
-7 YYTMPQPMVELAQ
+7 YYTMPQPMFELAQ
-20 QVEDYI
+20 RVEDYI

-41 ATAEIQLSALIN
+41 ATAEIQLSALID
-53 RGWSADELLYRVQQ
+53 RGWSADELLVRIQG
-67 ITDLSYDVLT
+67 ITNLSYDVLT
-77 DMYLDAAKESQRFEN
+77 ELYQQAAEESQRFEK
-92 EVFDKLGEKPPEI
+92 EVFDKLGEKPQSV
-105 SENEEIQAQI
+105 SENEELQAQI
-115 KAQAKQTQET
+115 RAQATQTQET
-125 FKNLTGSMGFSVNQ
+125 FKNLTDSMGFSVNQ
-139 NGVQKFLPLAKTYQ
+139 NGTQTFLPLARTYQ

-181 AASGIKTVSYDSGRV
+181 AASGIKTVSYASGWV
-196 DQIDVAVRRAT
+196 DQLDVAVRRAT

-219 NENIDKFESP
+219 NENIDRFESP

-248 HKQWQGKVYY
+248 HKSWQGRVYY
-258 WTQKDRWNRQD
+258 WAQKDKWNRQD

-291 ANCRHSKRVFIDGV
+291 ANCRHSKRIFIDGV

-311 DEQLKKI
+311 DSQLEKI
-318 DEPVFEYEG
+318 DDPAFEYEG
-327 RKYNTYEATQRQ
+327 KEYSIYEATQRQ

-352 LLAYNEAGIQSTDP
+352 LLAYDAAGVQSTDP

-378 KQEYKKFSDA
+378 KQEYQKFSNA

-397 AQVDG
+397 AQVEG
-402 FTTAQSNRARAA
+402 FSVAQSNRARAA

-421 NAEKQ
+421 NP

>member
-7 YYTMPQPMVELAQ
+7 YYTMPQPMFELAQ
-20 QVEDYI
+20 RVEDYI

-41 ATAEIQLSALIN
+41 ATAEIQLSALID
-53 RGWSADELLYRVQQ
+53 RGWSADELMVRIQE
-67 ITDLSYDVLT
+67 ITNLSYDVLT
-77 DMYLDAAKESQRFEN
+77 ELYQRAAEESQRFEK
-92 EVFDKLGEKPPEI
+92 EVFDKLGEKPPSV
-105 SENEEIQAQI
+105 SENDELQTQI
-115 KAQAKQTQET
+115 RAQATQTQET

-139 NGVQKFLPLAKTYQ
+139 NGTQTFLPLAKTYQ

-181 AASGIKTVSYDSGRV
+181 AASGIKTVSYASGRV
-196 DQIDVAVRRAT
+196 DQLDVAVRRAT

-219 NENIDKFESP
+219 NENIDRFESP

-248 HKQWQGKVYY
+248 HKAWQGRVYY
-258 WTQKDRWNRQD
+258 WAQKDKWNRQD

-291 ANCRHSKRVFIDGV
+291 ANCRHSKRIFIDGV
-305 SERLYT
+305 SERIYT
-311 DEQLKKI
+311 DSQLEKI
-318 DEPVFEYEG
+318 DDPAFEYEG
-327 RKYNTYEATQRQ
+327 KEYSTYEATQRQ

-352 LLAYNEAGIQSTDP
+352 LLAYDAAGVQSTDP

-378 KQEYKKFSDA
+378 KQEYQKFSDA
-388 ARLREQPER
+388 AGLREQPER
-397 AQVDG
+397 AQVEG
-402 FTTAQSNRARAA
+402 FSVAQSNRARAA

-421 NAEKQ
+421 NP

>member
-7 YYTMPQPMVELAQ
+7 YYTMPQPMFELAQ
-20 QVEDYI
+20 RVEDYI

-41 ATAEIQLSALIN
+41 ATAEIQLSALID
-53 RGWSADELLYRVQQ
+53 RGWSADELLVRIQE
-67 ITDLSYDVLT
+67 ITNLSYDLLT
-77 DMYLDAAKESQRFEN
+77 ELYQQAAEESQRFEK
-92 EVFDKLGEKPPEI
+92 EVFDKLGEKPPSV
-105 SENEEIQAQI
+105 SENDELQAQI
-115 KAQAKQTQET
+115 RAQATQTQDT

-139 NGVQKFLPLAKTYQ
+139 NGTQTFLPLAKTYQ

-181 AASGIKTVSYDSGRV
+181 AASGIKTVSYASGRV
-196 DQIDVAVRRAT
+196 DQLDVAVRRAT

-219 NENIDKFESP
+219 NENIDRFESP

-248 HKQWQGKVYY
+248 HKAWQGRVYY
-258 WTQKDRWNRQD
+258 WAQKDKWNRQD
-269 LKAKYPDFE
+269 LKARYPDFE
-278 SSTGYGRVDGLEG
+278 STTGYGRVDGLEG

-311 DEQLKKI
+311 EKQLEKI
-318 DEPVFEYEG
+318 DDPAFKYEG
-327 RKYNTYEATQRQ
+327 KEYSTYEATQRQ

-352 LLAYNEAGIQSTDP
+352 LLAYDAAGVQSTDP

-378 KQEYKKFSDA
+378 KQEYQKFSDA
-388 ARLREQPER
+388 AGLREQPER
-397 AQVDG
+397 AQVEG
-402 FTTAQSNRARAA
+402 FSVAQSNRARAA

-421 NAEKQ
+421 NL